1 MPPPKGS
8 ADASAQQQ
16 QMDIRRAT
24 SSQGNTDAQGARE
37 ALKRAFESA
46 DIDRSGFVDKEELE
60 KVIRVTLQVQLQD
73 PINDMDI
80 IFDSLDEDK
89 SGEVS
94 MQEFCDLFEPTIVRR
109 SSSST
114 SGTMDID
121 DLMKETFSG
130 ILMDARLER
139 SVVIQGFMIA
149 NNEIA
154 KSGDGFGKAYWG
166 NKWRFKIF
174 DGFYTHPKDPAT
186 GQLVDV
192 AKRYKH
198 LIERLEAAVAGTDP
212 WLNKQL
218 QEDPDIKKE
227 IADEGVVKRYCEIW
241 VRVLKERQGELDESI
256 AARRSSAA

>member
-1 MPPPKGS
+1 
-8 ADASAQQQ
+8 
-16 QMDIRRAT
+16 
-24 SSQGNTDAQGARE
+24 
-37 ALKRAFESA
+37 
-46 DIDRSGFVDKEELE
+46 
-60 KVIRVTLQVQLQD
+60 
-73 PINDMDI
+73 
-80 IFDSLDEDK
+80 
-89 SGEVS
+89 
-94 MQEFCDLFEPTIVRR
+94 
-109 SSSST
+109 
-114 SGTMDID
+114 
-121 DLMKETFSG
+121 
-130 ILMDARLER
+130 
-139 SVVIQGFMIA
+139 MIA